1 MATEQIR
8 KRILNGRALLL
19 ALHFNGPL
27 QRKEISRRCGIRPNS
42 VSGLVS
48 EMLDTGFVREEEPGR
63 PRSRIELDGSRQSA
77 LVASLH
83 TEGIEVA
90 RVFLDGR
97 IENRRSVTIR
107 DSRPSAMVDT
117 LVKTLK
123 VLSKGDR
130 AQALGVGIAT
140 PGLVNARKG
149 VVLYAANLR
158 EWRDVALA
166 ADVQNQLHGLVC
178 VRNDVQCQLFG
189 QAWFGRLKPR
199 AREILYLHV
208 GQGVACSVMTRGRLV
223 EGRRFSAGEIGH
235 VRAGEEGRLCKCGKA
250 DCLESYAAVPA
261 MASELELLK
270 ASSAIDPTAQHLAKA
285 ASQHPQVVNV
295 IDRAAQRI
303 LTALTPLAAA
313 LDPYMILVGSDDQEF
328 SRLLCRLLEPRL
340 RAELLGLGSRAAR
353 LDVAEP
359 SRDAA
364 LKGAAAQVIQRAF
377 GAGAFL
383 KRPRKRGE

>member
-1 MATEQIR
+1 MPTEQIR

-42 VSGLVS
+42 VSGLVA

-63 PRSRIELDGSRQSA
+63 PRSRIALDGTRQSA

-83 TEGIEVA
+83 AEEIDVG

-97 IENRRSVTIR
+97 IEDRRAVPLK
-107 DSRPSAMVDT
+107 DSRPAAVVET
-117 LVKTLK
+117 LARAIRG
-123 VLSKGDR
+123 LSKSDK
-130 AQALGVGIAT
+130 ATLGVGIAT

-149 VVLYAANLR
+149 AVLYAANLR
-158 EWRDVALA
+158 EWRNVMLA
-166 ADVQNQLHGLVC
+166 DDLQKQIQIPVS
-178 VRNDVQCQLFG
+178 VRNDVQCQLYG
-189 QAWFGRLKPR
+189 QAWFGRIRPG

-208 GQGVACSVMTRGRLV
+208 GEGVACSVMTRGRLV

-250 DCLESYAAVPA
+250 DCLEAYGSVPA
-261 MASELELLK
+261 LASELELLK
-270 ASSAIDPTAQHLAKA
+270 ASSPIEPTAQNLAQA
-285 ASQHPQVVNV
+285 AVQHPQVVNI

-328 SRLLCRLLEPRL
+328 SKLLCRLLEPRL

-353 LDVAEP
+353 LDIAEP
-359 SRDAA
+359 SREAA
-364 LKGAAAQVIQRAF
+364 LKGAAAEVIQRAF
-377 GAGAFL
+377 RNGAFL
-383 KRPRKRGE
+383 KRAKKRG

>member
-1 MATEQIR
+1 M
-8 KRILNGRALLL
+8 LNGRALLL

-42 VSGLVS
+42 VSGLVA

-63 PRSRIELDGSRQSA
+63 PRSRIALDGSRQSA

-83 TEGIEVA
+83 AEEIDVA

-97 IENRRSVTIR
+97 IEDRRVVALK
-107 DSRPSAMVDT
+107 DSRPAAVVET
-117 LVKTLK
+117 LARALRGLARDEKT
-123 VLSKGDR
+123 
-130 AQALGVGIAT
+130 ALGIGIAT

-149 VVLYAANLR
+149 SVNYAANLR
-158 EWRDVALA
+158 EWRNVMLA
-166 ADVQNQLHGLVC
+166 DDLKKEMQAAVC
-178 VRNDVQCQLFG
+178 VRNDVQCQLLG
-189 QAWFGRLKPR
+189 QAWFGRIKPG

-208 GQGVACSVMTRGRLV
+208 GEGVACSVMTRGRLV

-250 DCLESYAAVPA
+250 DCLEAYSAIPA
-261 MASELELLK
+261 LASELELLK
-270 ASSAIDPTAQHLAKA
+270 ASPPVEPSARQLAQA
-285 ASQHPQVVNV
+285 ALQHPQVVNV

-328 SRLLCRLLEPRL
+328 SKLLCRLLEPRL

-359 SRDAA
+359 SREAA
-364 LKGAAAQVIQRAF
+364 LKGAAAEVIQRAF
-377 GAGAFL
+377 RNGAFL
-383 KRPRKRGE
+383 KRARRRG